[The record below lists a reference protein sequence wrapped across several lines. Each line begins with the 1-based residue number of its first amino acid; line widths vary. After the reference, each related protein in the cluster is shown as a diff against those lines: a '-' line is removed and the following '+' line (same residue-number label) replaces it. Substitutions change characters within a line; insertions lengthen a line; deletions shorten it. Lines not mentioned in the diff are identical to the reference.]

1 MGVDFEAGVCVG
13 AERVEVFA
21 RQEHANCGETLTI
34 PFCHFLNHDAKIL
47 NLSHNLKEQR
57 VA

>member
-1 MGVDFEAGVCVG
+1 MDFEAGVCVG

-34 PFCHFLNHDAKIL
+34 PVCHFLNHDAKIL